1 VKNKGGAM
9 ISVLK
14 YLRKQMNQEKKSDMA
29 IEPNST
35 FVYKSGSDVLATW
48 KKQGWRPPS
57 EYRTDYE
64 FGKRK
69 AI

>member
-1 VKNKGGAM
+1 M

-14 YLRKQMNQEKKSDMA
+14 HLRKQSNNSLLA
-29 IEPNST
+29 VEPNSK
-35 FVYKSGSDVLATW
+35 FVYKSGSDVMATW
-48 KKQGWRPPS
+48 KKLGWIPPT

-69 AI
+69 AS

>member
-1 VKNKGGAM
+1 M
-9 ISVLK
+9 INVIK
-14 YLRKQMNQEKKSDMA
+14 YLRKQINQDRKPDMA
-29 IEPNST
+29 IELNSA

-48 KKQGWRPPS
+48 KKQGWQPPS

-69 AI
+69 AT